1 MGSLEEDEL
10 VQMVHDFVESD
21 HSPNSATTFI
31 TSSNHHPLHNR
42 SQYFI
47 LKDILR
53 SDTTST
59 EAKVMKYVLK
69 HLRGKHG
76 SDKTTILS
84 RWLVKRMRK
93 DGLIASLYQTSW
105 STSLGCPAGEYE
117 YIEVI
122 IEDENNI
129 DDPMRLIVDIDFKSQ
144 FELARPTQYY
154 KELIDSLPLIFVGR
168 ENKLC
173 KIISLLCS
181 AAKQSLREKGLHVPP
196 WRTTTYMQSKWLS
209 GCRKEPNPVGDG
221 FGIGDNIINGNSNSN
236 SNSNMVV
243 SIVKP
248 NKRDLGGESGLSS
261 QLSNMSINCC

>member
-1 MGSLEEDEL
+1 M
-10 VQMVHDFVESD
+10 
-21 HSPNSATTFI
+21 
-31 TSSNHHPLHNR
+31 
-42 SQYFI
+42 
-47 LKDILR
+47 
-53 SDTTST
+53 
-59 EAKVMKYVLK
+59 
-69 HLRGKHG
+69 
-76 SDKTTILS
+76 
-84 RWLVKRMRK
+84 
-93 DGLIASLYQTSW
+93 
-105 STSLGCPAGEYE
+105 AGEYE
-117 YIEVI
+117 YIEVV

-129 DDPMRLIVDIDFKSQ
+129 DDAPMRLIIDIDFKSQ

-209 GCRKEPNPVGDG
+209 GCPKEPNPVADG
-221 FGIGDNIINGNSNSN
+221 FGIGDNIIIGNSNK
-236 SNSNMVV
+236 VV
-243 SIVKP
+243 SRVKA